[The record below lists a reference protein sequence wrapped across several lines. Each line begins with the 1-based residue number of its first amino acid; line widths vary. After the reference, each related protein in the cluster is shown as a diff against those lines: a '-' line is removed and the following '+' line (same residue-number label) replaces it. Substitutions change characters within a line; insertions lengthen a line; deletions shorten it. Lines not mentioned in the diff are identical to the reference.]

1 MTPKEYSRRFTGI
14 ADQFNAKGKEV
25 LVMAHQGRVLSE
37 HQVRRIVSLLA
48 STDMT
53 IPEIA
58 ERMGCSRSAIVS
70 VNRHHGIRNYNGHR
84 STWTCSVTAVSQDGE
99 TVAKG

>member
-1 MTPKEYSRRFTGI
+1 
-14 ADQFNAKGKEV
+14 
-25 LVMAHQGRVLSE
+25 MANQGRVLSE

-58 ERMGCSRSAIVS
+58 QRMGCSRSAVVS
-70 VNRHHGIRNYNGHR
+70 VNRHHGIRHYNGHR
-84 STWTCSVTAVSQDGE
+84 STWTCSVTVVQDDKAQ
-99 TVAKG
+99 VPN

>member
-1 MTPKEYSRRFTGI
+1 M
-14 ADQFNAKGKEV
+14 EV
-25 LVMAHQGRVLSE
+25 LVMANQGRVLSE

-58 ERMGCSRSAIVS
+58 LRMGCSRSAVVS

-84 STWTCSVTAVSQDGE
+84 STWTTCAVAVSGE
-99 TVAKG
+99 DETRNETINTTR